1 MTDTILWRPRWS
13 GLGRHYGVIFEVSED
28 RGVPLAGF
36 GAGGANRVTD
46 TIFARLDVT
55 GLIELGGSGH
65 RLRSDLGNR
74 ADAEVAN
81 GS

>member
-1 MTDTILWRPRWS
+1 MTDTILWRSRWS

-46 TIFARLDVT
+46 TIFARLDVA
-55 GLIELGGSGH
+55 GMIKSGGSG
-65 RLRSDLGNR
+65 G
-74 ADAEVAN
+74 
-81 GS
+81 